1 MNNTPSLH
9 DDFLWFFN
17 PTNELRQRWK
27 SSWRLSLNDI
37 LIRADLFKEITR
49 RQNLFHRIS
58 QQKILD
64 LLFLHGSKQTND
76 SYLPLLKQTIA
87 DGHSKDMLDA
97 FDRACLANHNKLQIL
112 SCLFSAIANTLAEM
126 AGGDRAG
133 LRSGPYLNRE
143 WQYALLM
150 FEEGKHLPG
159 IQHLI
164 KQRQLWIDR
173 PDLLIRAARHYDGKT
188 YLFQTND
195 IVKYV
200 FKGRLKCSD

>member
-1 MNNTPSLH
+1 M
-9 DDFLWFFN
+9 
-17 PTNELRQRWK
+17 
-27 SSWRLSLNDI
+27 
-37 LIRADLFKEITR
+37 
-49 RQNLFHRIS
+49 
-58 QQKILD
+58 
-64 LLFLHGSKQTND
+64 
-76 SYLPLLKQTIA
+76 IA

-97 FDRACLANHNKLQIL
+97 FDRASLTNYNKLQIL

-150 FEEGKHLPG
+150 FEEGKYLLG

-173 PDLLIRAARHYDGKT
+173 SDLLIRAARHYDGK
-188 YLFQTND
+188 
-195 IVKYV
+195 I
-200 FKGRLKCSD
+200 